1 MKTKW
6 WLVLIIVFLVA
17 GMVNLGRIYEQSK
30 NDNVW
35 IFHIFGVDIF
45 TYIATP
51 VLLLIAAVYCLH
63 AYSNLRQEAAKK
75 KERI

>member
-6 WLVLIIVFLVA
+6 WLVLFIVFLVA
-17 GMVNLGRIYEQSK
+17 GMTNLGRMYEESK
-30 NDNVW
+30 KDSVW

-45 TYIATP
+45 THIATP

-63 AYSNLRQEAAKK
+63 AYSKLRQEAAKK
-75 KERI
+75 NERL